1 MENQD
6 YHATIMVSQAA
17 NEVFTAINSVPKWW
31 TEKLEGSSGKLN
43 DVFTVDFG
51 DTNFVTHKL
60 IEVIPG
66 KKIVWLVTDCYLSWF
81 TDKTEWKNTKM
92 VFEIAATGNQT
103 QIDFT
108 HIGLLPDL
116 ECFDICRK
124 GWDQYVKDSLFK
136 LITEGKGQPQKK
148 VQ

>member
-6 YHATIMVSQAA
+6 YHATIMVSQAV
-17 NEVFTAINSVPKWW
+17 NEAFTAINSVSKWW
-31 TEKLEGSSGKLN
+31 TEKLEGSSEKLN

-92 VFEIAATGNQT
+92 VFEIA
-103 QIDFT
+103 DKPLDK
-108 HIGLLPDL
+108 GLEL
-116 ECFDICRK
+116 R
-124 GWDQYVKDSLFK
+124 WDKLRLFVSIK
-136 LITEGKGQPQKK
+136 
-148 VQ
+148 